1 MSEEQLDQVVRMLTK
16 RLNNKFMAE
25 DIKTTDETSETSA
38 ETKTATPAA
47 AAATVKRKKGA
58 KVKVTKGKV
67 YVQSTYN
74 NTIVTITDVS
84 GNVISWG
91 SAGLVGFK
99 GSKKSTP
106 YAAQKTMED
115 TIQRVKD
122 RGLQEVDVLVK
133 GIGSGRESAVR
144 ALQSSGLTVLS
155 IKDHT
160 PIPHGGVRPK
170 KVRRV

>member
-1 MSEEQLDQVVRMLTK
+1 MADT
-16 RLNNKFMAE
+16 AE
-25 DIKTTDETSETSA
+25 DNQKVA
-38 ETKTATPAA
+38 EQPEAGAKAPVPATIAS
-47 AAATVKRKKGA
+47 KRAKKGA
-58 KVKVTKGKV
+58 KVKVAKGKV

-74 NTIVTITDVS
+74 NTIVSVTDLT

-115 TIQRVKD
+115 TITRVKD
-122 RGLQEVDVLVK
+122 RGLQEVDVFVK
-133 GIGSGRESAVR
+133 GVGSGRESAIR
-144 ALQSSGLTVLS
+144 ALQGSGLIVIS
-155 IKDHT
+155 IKDET

>member
-1 MSEEQLDQVVRMLTK
+1 MTEEIKDT
-16 RLNNKFMAE
+16 AE
-25 DIKTTDETSETSA
+25 QAPEAST
-38 ETKTATPAA
+38 AA
-47 AAATVKRKKGA
+47 AAPAAGAVKKKKGA
-58 KVKVTKGKV
+58 KVKVAKGKV

-74 NTIVTITDVS
+74 NTIVTITDVA

-144 ALQSSGLTVLS
+144 ALQSSGLIVLS
-155 IKDHT
+155 IKDQT

>member
-1 MSEEQLDQVVRMLTK
+1 M
-16 RLNNKFMAE
+16 E
-25 DIKTTDETSETSA
+25 DIKDTTEQADAKATA
-38 ETKTATPAA
+38 APAATPG
-47 AAATVKRKKGA
+47 TPKRKKGA

-74 NTIVTITDVS
+74 NTIITITDMT

-91 SAGLVGFK
+91 SAGLAGFK

-106 YAAQKTMED
+106 YAAQRTMED

-155 IKDHT
+155 IKDQT
-160 PIPHGGVRPK
+160 PTPHGGVRPK